1 MARHTEASTRPDA
14 GRDGARRATH
24 PPCTL
29 CRDEVDWV
37 DYKDVPLLR
46 RYVSDRG
53 RIRARRVTGNCA
65 RHQNEIAMAIKTA
78 RELVLLPRPAPRS
91 PQALATAGP
100 SGGGR

>member
-1 MARHTEASTRPDA
+1 MAALPRATT
-14 GRDGARRATH
+14 RRAGSGPRHVAH
-24 PPCTL
+24 PPCAL
-29 CRDEVDWV
+29 CRDKVDWV
-37 DYKDVPLLR
+37 DYKNVSMLR

-78 RELVLLPRPAPRS
+78 RELVLLPRPAPHAPKAREMTD
-91 PQALATAGP
+91 A

>member
-1 MARHTEASTRPDA
+1 MARHTEASTRRAA
-14 GRDGARRATH
+14 GDGVRRATY

-29 CRDEVDWV
+29 CRDKGDWV
-37 DYKDVPLLR
+37 DYKNVPLLR

-65 RHQNEIAMAIKTA
+65 RHQNEVTVAIKTA
-78 RELVLLPRPAPRS
+78 RELVLLPRPARHAPK
-91 PQALATAGP
+91 ALETAGA

>member
-1 MARHTEASTRPDA
+1 MARHTEASTRRGA
-14 GRDGARRATH
+14 AEGARRATY

-29 CRDEVDWV
+29 CRDKVDWI
-37 DYKDVPLLR
+37 DYKNVALLR

-65 RHQNEIAMAIKTA
+65 RHQNEVAMAIKTA
-78 RELVLLPRPAPRS
+78 RELVLLPRPAPRAR
-91 PQALATAGP
+91 QALETAGA